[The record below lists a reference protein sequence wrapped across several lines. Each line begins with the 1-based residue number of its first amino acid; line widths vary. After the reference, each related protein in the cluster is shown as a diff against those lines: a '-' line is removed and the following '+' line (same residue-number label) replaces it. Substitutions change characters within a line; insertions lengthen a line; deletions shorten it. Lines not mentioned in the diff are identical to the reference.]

1 MDYII
6 QLFCQEAPEPLT
18 GIVFSRSDVVVAQ
31 PVVLQE
37 RLHGVGRPADVAGV
51 HGLRVVQLV
60 LAGAGLV
67 AVGRVSAL
75 ARSSSSSSPSAL
87 QQHVLQVGLL
97 GRRHRRPLHAPAA
110 AAAIPPSPSLGRLA
124 QTVGRPVLAAA
135 AAGAAAVAG
144 HVAAIEDAVLL
155 LQVPLQQGY
164 GVEGLAAEA
173 ARELL
178 AVRGDVALQLHLGPE
193 SLAAEDA
200 LPRLVPW

>member
-37 RLHGVGRPADVAGV
+37 RLHGVGRPAYVAGV

-75 ARSSSSSSPSAL
+75 ARSSSSPSAL

-110 AAAIPPSPSLGRLA
+110 AAAVPPGPSLGRLA
-124 QTVGRPVLAAA
+124 QTVGRPVVAAA

-144 HVAAIEDAVLL
+144 DVAAVEDAVLL

-193 SLAAEDA
+193 GLAAEDA